1 MLRKVVAFTLLLPA
15 FATADPLIR
24 DCRAFL
30 LDMST
35 LGFRAG
41 ICRKNIEQPEV
52 VRLRARERE
61 CSTISADGELREEI
75 RVRQLALHDEFVNE
89 AVCNTGNGGGGI
101 GRQTGGCGRNCILR
115 CIRQAVGRHG
125 AILSEPRSF
134 SVPTAIATVCW
145 NKVSWALSA
154 M

>member
-1 MLRKVVAFTLLLPA
+1 MLRKVFAFTLLLPA
-15 FATADPLIR
+15 FATADPPIR

-41 ICRKNIEQPEV
+41 ICQKNIEQPEV

-89 AVCNTGNGGGGI
+89 AVTWETVEAALAGKQIDVSQTEFCKAYD
-101 GRQTGGCGRNCILR
+101 RQLEEM
-115 CIRQAVGRHG
+115 ARHY
-125 AILSEPRSF
+125 LQP
-134 SVPTAIATVCW
+134 
-145 NKVSWALSA
+145 
-154 M
+154 

>member
-41 ICRKNIEQPEV
+41 ICQKNIEQPEV

-89 AVCNTGNGGGGI
+89 AVTWETVEAALAGKQI
-101 GRQTGGCGRNCILR
+101 DASQTEFCKVYDKQLEEMT
-115 CIRQAVGRHG
+115 RHY
-125 AILSEPRSF
+125 LQP
-134 SVPTAIATVCW
+134 
-145 NKVSWALSA
+145 
-154 M
+154 

>member
-1 MLRKVVAFTLLLPA
+1 MLRKVFAFTLLLPA
-15 FATADPLIR
+15 LAAADPPIR

-41 ICRKNIEQPEV
+41 ICWKNIEQPEV

-61 CSTISADGELREEI
+61 CSAISADGELHEEI

-89 AVCNTGNGGGGI
+89 AVTRETVEAALAGKQVDVGG
-101 GRQTGGCGRNCILR
+101 
-115 CIRQAVGRHG
+115 
-125 AILSEPRSF
+125 
-134 SVPTAIATVCW
+134 TAFCAAYDEQLEDMARYYL
-145 NKVSWALSA
+145 NPALSPSRPQSQQSVGTR
-154 M
+154 

>member
-61 CSTISADGELREEI
+61 CSAISADGELHEEI

-89 AVCNTGNGGGGI
+89 AVTREMVEAVLAGKRADVGG
-101 GRQTGGCGRNCILR
+101 
-115 CIRQAVGRHG
+115 
-125 AILSEPRSF
+125 
-134 SVPTAIATVCW
+134 TAFCAAYDKQLKDMVRYYL
-145 NKVSWALSA
+145 NPALSPSRPQSQQSVGTR
-154 M
+154 

>member
-41 ICRKNIEQPEV
+41 ICQKNIEQPEV

-89 AVCNTGNGGGGI
+89 AVTRETVEAVLAGKRADVGG
-101 GRQTGGCGRNCILR
+101 
-115 CIRQAVGRHG
+115 
-125 AILSEPRSF
+125 
-134 SVPTAIATVCW
+134 TAFCAAYDKQLKDMVRYYL
-145 NKVSWALSA
+145 NPALSPSRPQSQQSVGTR
-154 M
+154 

>member
-1 MLRKVVAFTLLLPA
+1 MFRKILTLSMLFPALAVAQP
-15 FATADPLIR
+15 PIQ

-61 CSTISADGELREEI
+61 CSAISADGELHEEI

-89 AVCNTGNGGGGI
+89 AVTRETVEAALAGKQVDVGGTAFCAAYDE
-101 GRQTGGCGRNCILR
+101 QLEDM
-115 CIRQAVGRHG
+115 VRHY
-125 AILSEPRSF
+125 LHP
-134 SVPTAIATVCW
+134 
-145 NKVSWALSA
+145 ALSSPRPQSQ
-154 M
+154 

>member
-41 ICRKNIEQPEV
+41 ICQKNIEQPEV

-61 CSTISADGELREEI
+61 CSAISADGELREEI

-89 AVCNTGNGGGGI
+89 AVTRETVEAVLAGKRADVGG
-101 GRQTGGCGRNCILR
+101 
-115 CIRQAVGRHG
+115 
-125 AILSEPRSF
+125 
-134 SVPTAIATVCW
+134 TAFCAAYDKQLKDMVRYYL
-145 NKVSWALSA
+145 NPALSPSRPQSQQSVGTR
-154 M
+154 

>member
-1 MLRKVVAFTLLLPA
+1 MFRKILTLSMLFPALAVAQP
-15 FATADPLIR
+15 PIQ

-30 LDMST
+30 LDMSA

-61 CSTISADGELREEI
+61 CSAISADGELREEI

-89 AVCNTGNGGGGI
+89 AVTRETVEAALAGKQVDVGG
-101 GRQTGGCGRNCILR
+101 
-115 CIRQAVGRHG
+115 
-125 AILSEPRSF
+125 
-134 SVPTAIATVCW
+134 TAFCAAYDEQLEDMVRYYL
-145 NKVSWALSA
+145 NPALSPSRPQSQQSVGTR
-154 M
+154 